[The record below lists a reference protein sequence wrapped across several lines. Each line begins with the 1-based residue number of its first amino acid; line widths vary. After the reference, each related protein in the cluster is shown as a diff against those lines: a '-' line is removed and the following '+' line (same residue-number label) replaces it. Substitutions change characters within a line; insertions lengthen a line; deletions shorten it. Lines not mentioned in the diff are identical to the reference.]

1 MMGEKLY
8 GFLQI
13 LSKFPGLGPRSARR
27 IALHLLTHQQQ
38 VLKPFIAYLE
48 DLHQAYK
55 PCSVCHYL
63 DEEDPCGF
71 CRSNVREADVLC
83 IVACVGDVWALER
96 AAFFKGRYHVLG
108 GLISLMQGKGPEDLN
123 ILTLKQRLESTISE
137 VVIALDSTL
146 DGQSTLHYLIQ
157 EVFSEYPHIKVSSLA
172 RGLPMGGELESLDQ
186 ATLMSAFWGRREV
199 RSLQQSTQA
208 WREFETGDVVTLE

>member
-1 MMGEKLY
+1 MGDKLY

-38 VLKPFIAYLE
+38 VLKPFIDHLE
-48 DLHQAYK
+48 DLHHAYK

-71 CRSNVREADVLC
+71 CRSKVREADVLC

-108 GLISLMQGKGPEDLN
+108 GLISLMQSKGPEDLN
-123 ILTLKQRLESTISE
+123 ISTLQIRLESTISE

-157 EVFSEYPHIKVSSLA
+157 EVFSQYPHIKVSSLA